1 MLFFPPRKRSVLL
14 TPALSEPVP
23 SVCLTLHSLS
33 RWDFARSPRVTAG
46 TRGAGCWPPCLPS
59 GELPSLRCLRSGSPA
74 GLCCVP
80 GTRAAGSQGRRGSR
94 GSGEPADAAAAPA
107 TLKTCCS
114 GSRDRFRD
122 PHPAPA
128 AQPGRGSDGRPG
140 ATGPSGGVG
149 GTGDAAWPCRAWAR
163 LVPVPGRGA
172 GPRGGER
179 RGTRAARTR
188 RGPRLRGAFGAGA
201 VGVRC
206 RRRPRPGVA
215 LCRCCAG
222 QGRTDRGAPGRSR
235 AACAARGPAPAWGRC
250 GDCAAP
256 APARCG
262 SSSRLAV
269 SAPARGGLQCLRLQ
283 LRSGCSSSSSPARR
297 AASAPSPAHAC

>member
-114 GSRDRFRD
+114 GSRGRFRD

-215 LCRCCAG
+215 LCRCCARQLQLG
-222 QGRTDRGAPGRSR
+222 SASFQLLLVV
-235 AACAARGPAPAWGRC
+235 
-250 GDCAAP
+250 AP
-256 APARCG
+256 APGWRFLPRLVEGSSACG
-262 SSSRLAV
+262 SSSSSVLAA
-269 SAPARGGLQCLRLQ
+269 APLHLQLDGLLQLRLQ
-283 LRSGCSSSSSPARR
+283 LMLVKTILAFDEVVNQSLS
-297 AASAPSPAHAC
+297 

>member
-14 TPALSEPVP
+14 TPALSEPFP

-33 RWDFARSPRVTAG
+33 GWDFARSPRVRAG
-46 TRGAGCWPPCLPS
+46 THGAGCWPPCLPS

-80 GTRAAGSQGRRGSR
+80 GTRAAGSQGRRGSH
-94 GSGEPADAAAAPA
+94 GSGEPADAAAAPT

-114 GSRDRFRD
+114 GSRGRFRD

-128 AQPGRGSDGRPG
+128 ARSVRPARPGRGSDGRPG

-149 GTGDAAWPCRAWAR
+149 GTGDAVWPGRAWAR

-179 RGTRAARTR
+179 RGTRAGRTR

-206 RRRPRPGVA
+206 RPRPQPGVA

-222 QGRTDRGAPGRSR
+222 QLRGGSASFQLLFVV
-235 AACAARGPAPAWGRC
+235 
-250 GDCAAP
+250 AP
-256 APARCG
+256 APG
-262 SSSRLAV
+262 WGFLPRLV
-269 SAPARGGLQCLRLQ
+269 EG
-283 LRSGCSSSSSPARR
+283 SSSSSVPA
-297 AASAPSPAHAC
+297 AAPLHLQLDGLLQLHLQLMLVKTILAFDEVVNQSLS